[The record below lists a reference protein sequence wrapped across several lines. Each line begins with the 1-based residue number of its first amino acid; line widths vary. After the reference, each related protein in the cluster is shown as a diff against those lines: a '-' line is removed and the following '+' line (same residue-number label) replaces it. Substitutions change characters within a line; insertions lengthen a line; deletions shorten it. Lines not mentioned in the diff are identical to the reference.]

1 VVAGRRTVAALKG
14 KRGITKKKY
23 RSSQQ
28 DYKQGRDADFVQ

>member
-1 VVAGRRTVAALKG
+1 VVDGRRTVAALKR
-14 KRGITKKKY
+14 KKGITKRKY

>member
-1 VVAGRRTVAALKG
+1 MVEGRRTVVALKG
-14 KRGITKKKY
+14 KKGIAKRKY